1 MAEQYTAAII
11 GTGGIAACH
20 MGYYVPNERVD
31 LVAASDINEDSLNAF
46 GEKFGMD
53 QLYGDWQTMLDEV
66 RPDIVSICTWN
77 ATHPPMTIAAAEAG
91 AKGIICEKP
100 LGEDLGGPMDALA
113 ACEKTGCK
121 LVVHEQRRYMTGFAT
136 ARSQIQA
143 GAIGSPITLCWR
155 NEGGLL
161 NIGTHFLD
169 AAHFVLGDPGWTR
182 VIGWIQRNTDRY
194 ERGSYCEEKLHV
206 LVDFEGGHQLRLAMD
221 IVEGEKGQECSA
233 IGPDGLMYF
242 DREKVTVF
250 DAEGRRE
257 VQPEEQPDYLEDLVA
272 WMEGG
277 PEHRNA
283 AHHTFKTQE
292 IMMALY
298 ESARTRTMIEPPY
311 TKRESPLAE
320 MIASGELPATGDAYD
335 IRTQAGLDYATKMR
349 AGK

>member
-1 MAEQYTAAII
+1 MAEHYTAAII
-11 GTGGIAACH
+11 GTGGIANTH
-20 MGYYVPNERVD
+20 MGYYVPNARVD
-31 LVAASDINEDSLNAF
+31 LVAAADIRQESLDAF
-46 GEKFGMD
+46 GAKHGVERLYLDWEK
-53 QLYGDWQTMLDEV
+53 MLDEV

-77 ATHPPMTIAAAEAG
+77 STHPPMTIAAAQAG

-100 LGEDLGGPMDALA
+100 LGEDLGGPMDAVA
-113 ACEKTGCK
+113 ACEEAGCK
-121 LVVHEQRRYMTGFAT
+121 LVVHEQRRYMPGFAT
-136 ARSQIQA
+136 ARSQIAA

-169 AAHFVLGDPGWTR
+169 AAHFVLGDPDWTR
-182 VIGWIQRNTDRY
+182 VIGWIQRNTNRY

-206 LVDFEGGHQLRLAMD
+206 LVDYEGGHQLRLAMD
-221 IVEGEKGQECSA
+221 IVEGEGGQECNA

-242 DREKVTVF
+242 DRETVTLF
-250 DAEGRRE
+250 DADGRRE
-257 VQPEEQPDYLEDLVA
+257 IEPEDQPDYLEDLIS
-272 WMEGG
+272 WIEGG

-283 AHHTFKTQE
+283 ARHTFKTQE

-298 ESARTRTMIEPPY
+298 ESARTRTVIEPPY
-311 TKRESPLAE
+311 TKRNSPLAE
-320 MIASGELPATGDAYD
+320 MIESGELPATGEPYD